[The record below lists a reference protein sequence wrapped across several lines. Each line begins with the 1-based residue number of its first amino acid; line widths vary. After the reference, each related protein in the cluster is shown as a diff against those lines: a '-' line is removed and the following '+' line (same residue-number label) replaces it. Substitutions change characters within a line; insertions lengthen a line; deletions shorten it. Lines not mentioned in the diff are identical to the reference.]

1 MADNLKLLRFFFV
14 LLAIFVLG
22 RWALG
27 FAGADYNATHQVF
40 SVVILA
46 VLSSAHHAFI
56 VRRFLS
62 GGVKRAVVV
71 GATIG
76 VVSQVLILL
85 STVVSY
91 LGGMETFWNNPR
103 ALNVP
108 EAIGLGQ
115 ALQTRLIGLI
125 VNTILNVIASLIG
138 YAAAG
143 AVPKGAR

>member
-27 FAGADYNATHQVF
+27 LAGASYDATHQVF
-40 SVVILA
+40 SVVTLA

-62 GGVKRAVVV
+62 GGFKRAATL

-76 VVSQVLILL
+76 VISQLLILA
-85 STVVSY
+85 STLVSY
-91 LGGMETFWNNPR
+91 LGGMETFWNHPR
-103 ALNVP
+103 ALNVT
-108 EAIGLGQ
+108 ETIGLGQ
-115 ALQTRLIGLI
+115 AMQARFVGLI
-125 VNTILNVIASLIG
+125 VNTILNVIAASIG